1 MPNKNRNGGKS
12 RTPAPSNGGANRS
25 KRNYNPPQRV
35 NGQARTPLLPVGVNN
50 QSTSPRATQ
59 DYVVRGEE
67 VAAII
72 TVAAG
77 STPGQIVHNKIITPL
92 TARRLGILSG
102 AWQRID
108 WKQASL
114 HLVALNGSVVQ
125 SGYTMGWIEDPELAI
140 PTSSSEVIPFLTAL
154 RSTTVRQAWVESE
167 SGVQVSTQDKPEMY
181 TQPGSDIRRYS
192 PGRLVIAVAGDVVTS
207 ATFQLMLRYHVR
219 LYVPLA
225 ISAAITP
232 ENDGITASLPG
243 ANNVTV
249 STFSITYPGIGNAVL
264 PNTIVNITQP
274 IVGIISA
281 AGSTQPAPPSTWRLF
296 PTGTPV
302 QIGPLTNAGGPAS
315 FSTGGT
321 SYKFPVTDTAAG
333 QFRAFNPTSAPAAT
347 PVNYT
352 AFTYTPS

>member
-1 MPNKNRNGGKS
+1 MSNKNRNGGKS

-25 KRNYNPPQRV
+25 KRNRNPQQRE
-35 NGQARTPLLPVGVNN
+35 NGHARTPLLPVGVNN
-50 QSTSPRATQ
+50 QSTSPKATQ

-72 TVAAG
+72 NVAEG
-77 STPGQIVHNKIITPL
+77 STPGQIVYNQLISPL

-114 HLVALNGSVVQ
+114 HLVALNGSLVQ

-181 TQPGSDIRRYS
+181 TQPGSDVRRYS
-192 PGRLVIAVAGDVVTS
+192 PGRLVIAVAGDVVTR
-207 ATFQLMLRYHVR
+207 ATFQLMLRYHVK

-225 ISAAITP
+225 ISRVITP
-232 ENDGITASLPG
+232 DNDGITATYPTATNATL
-243 ANNVTV
+243 
-249 STFSITYPGIGNAVL
+249 STFSITYPGIGSVVAPGTVV
-264 PNTIVNITQP
+264 TTTQP
-274 IVGIISA
+274 IVGIVSA
-281 AGSTQPAPPSTWRLF
+281 AGSTNAAPPSGWRLF
-296 PTGTPV
+296 PAGTAI
-302 QIGPLTNAGGPAS
+302 QIGTLTIAAGPAS
-315 FSTGGT
+315 FTTGGT
-321 SYKFPVTDTAAG
+321 SYKFAFTDTATG
-333 QFRAFNPTSAPAAT
+333 QYRAFNPVTPAAT
-347 PVNYT
+347 LANLT
-352 AFTYTPS
+352 AFTYSLS